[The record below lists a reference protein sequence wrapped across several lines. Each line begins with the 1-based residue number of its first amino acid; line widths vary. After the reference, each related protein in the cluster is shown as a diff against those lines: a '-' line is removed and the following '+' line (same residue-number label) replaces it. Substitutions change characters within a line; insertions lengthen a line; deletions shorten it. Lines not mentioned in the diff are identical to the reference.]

1 MKPFGIFAVGLGV
14 GMVVGWASRWR
25 RDVNLL
31 HSYTQSA
38 SQDTLSMRPDRS
50 AFEFDKRLRS
60 YF

>member
-1 MKPFGIFAVGLGV
+1 
-14 GMVVGWASRWR
+14 MVVGWASRWR